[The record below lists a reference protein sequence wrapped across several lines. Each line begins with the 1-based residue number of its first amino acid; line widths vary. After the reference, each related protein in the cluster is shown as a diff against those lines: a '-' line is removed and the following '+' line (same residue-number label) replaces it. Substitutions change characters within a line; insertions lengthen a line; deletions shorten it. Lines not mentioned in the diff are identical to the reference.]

1 MNENNEGT
9 GVEKNIH
16 LSDKTFSLWAEIKV
30 HRVSFCQVFFFF
42 ISFYS
47 FFPSGNVAMGRLLG
61 SIRPRKSEVIILASC
76 TLQEM

>member
-30 HRVSFCQVFFFF
+30 HRVSFCQVFFFLF
-42 ISFYS
+42 PFTP
-47 FFPSGNVAMGRLLG
+47 FFLLATWRWGDCWALYGQGNQ
-61 SIRPRKSEVIILASC
+61 K
-76 TLQEM
+76 